1 MATRTAADPSAA
13 LPFAGFADPK
23 MRFFHELD
31 ARQDRAW
38 FLEHKHEYEDG
49 WARPMASLLAELK
62 PRIAR
67 YYKGLPLRDPKVFR
81 LQRDVRFSLDK
92 SPYKTHV
99 SGLLALRGG
108 GENVEAPA
116 ALYLQLGTESFA
128 GAGTYAMSG
137 PMLKAWREA
146 LLDPRRGTAI
156 GKLIDDLAARGYEAT
171 SVGALKTAPR
181 GVAADHPRVALLK
194 QKGLVLGFPAI
205 PKGLVA
211 KPGLADWLVERAEEV
226 SPVVQKIARLLDG

>member
-1 MATRTAADPSAA
+1 MAARRTAPQAGDA
-13 LPFAGFADPK
+13 PFAGFADPS

-31 ARQDRAW
+31 AHQDRAW
-38 FLEHKHEYEDG
+38 FLEHKREYDEQ
-49 WARPMASLLAELK
+49 WAGPMATLLAAVK

-67 YYKGLPLRDPKVFR
+67 FYKGLPLRDPKVFR

-116 ALYLQLGTESFA
+116 ALYVQLGTETFVGA
-128 GAGTYAMSG
+128 GAYSMTG
-137 PMLKAWREA
+137 PTLKAWREA
-146 LLDPRRGTAI
+146 LLDARRGAAL
-156 GKLIDDLAARGYEAT
+156 GRLVDDLVARGYDLSAME
-171 SVGALKTAPR
+171 SLKSAPR
-181 GVAADHPRVALLK
+181 GVAPDHPRINLLK
-194 QKGLVLGFPAI
+194 LKGLAIGFPAI

-211 KPGLADWLVERAEEV
+211 SAGFADWLVERSEETA
-226 SPVVQKIARLLDG
+226 PVVQKIARLLDG